1 MTDFEQLEAALWKQF
16 TSPEANGLD
25 MILPITELSK
35 ESSTLV
41 LGYGAAQKSARDAM
55 IPYFHVCGE
64 NSGKDPL
71 RTLII
76 GGWHGTERLSVYSA
90 ASMLGAIQNR
100 LRIVAGMEVTAY
112 PAVNVEAT
120 RAGEFLTPDQQ
131 AGGVGLWKDSQ
142 FPHVQVLE
150 RELMRYPYHL
160 ILVLRENSARSGFQV
175 TLWPSGNGAES
186 VLGDSLRRLQTHA
199 GDDLLEWSVNPPA
212 SQVARNLTPMP
223 GDCQPTEVVVEIPT
237 TGDAKLAKEQTLGLV
252 LTLLH
257 AARQGRMEG
266 LL

>member
-1 MTDFEQLEAALWKQF
+1 MTDFEQLEAALWRQF

-25 MILPITELSK
+25 MILPITELSL

-41 LGYGAAQKSARDAM
+41 LGYGGEQKATREAM

-64 NSGKDPL
+64 NSGDDPL
-71 RTLII
+71 RALII
-76 GGWHGTERLSVYSA
+76 GGWLGTERLSVYSV

-120 RAGEFLTPDQQ
+120 RAGEDLTSGQQ
-131 AGGVGLWKDSQ
+131 AEGVSLWKESR

-150 RELMRYPYHL
+150 RELQRYAYHL
-160 ILVLRENSARSGFQV
+160 ILVLRENPARSGFQV
-175 TLWPSGNGAES
+175 TLWPSGEGAET
-186 VLGDSLRRLQTHA
+186 VLCDSLRRLQTHA
-199 GDDLLEWSVNPPA
+199 GDDLLEWTVNPP
-212 SQVARNLTPMP
+212 SPQDARALTPIP
-223 GDCQPTEVVVEIPT
+223 GDSQPTEVVVEIPT
-237 TGDAKLAKEQTLGLV
+237 AGDAKLAKEQTLGLV

>member
-16 TSPEANGLD
+16 ASPEANGLD
-25 MILPITELSK
+25 MILPITELSL

-41 LGYGAAQKSARDAM
+41 LGYGGEEKSAREAM

-71 RTLII
+71 RALII
-76 GGWHGTERLSVYSA
+76 GGWHGTDRLSVYSA

-112 PAVNVEAT
+112 PAVNGEAI
-120 RAGEFLTPDQQ
+120 RAGEVLTPEQQ
-131 AGGVGLWKDSQ
+131 VQGVRLWEESRFQ
-142 FPHVQVLE
+142 HVQVLE
-150 RELMRYPYHL
+150 RELQRYAYHL
-160 ILVLRENSARSGFQV
+160 IVVLRESSENSGFRV
-175 TLWPSGNGAES
+175 TLWPSGDGAEAVFS
-186 VLGDSLRRLQTHA
+186 DSLRRLQTHA
-199 GDDLLEWSVNPPA
+199 GDDLLEWSVNPPGI
-212 SQVARNLTPMP
+212 ARNLTPMP
-223 GDCQPTEVVVEIPT
+223 GDNQPTEVVVEIPT
-237 TGDAKLAKEQTLGLV
+237 SGDAKLAKEQTLGLV